1 MQIGRILGVLHF
13 VVWKNTGPEGARCE
27 EKTYS
32 VSSNLLH
39 YGPVRTE
46 IVSCGAPTI
55 ICVSHSVKINEIAN
69 VSEKSALRNTSSPE
83 MINQNLRFCA
93 ENLLY

>member
-46 IVSCGAPTI
+46 IVFMWSAYYHLCKSFG
-55 ICVSHSVKINEIAN
+55 EN
-69 VSEKSALRNTSSPE
+69 VVNAEKSALRNTSSPE

-93 ENLLY
+93 ENLLH

>member
-13 VVWKNTGPEGARCE
+13 VVWKNTGPEGVRCE

-39 YGPVRTE
+39 YGPVHTE
-46 IVSCGAPTI
+46 IVSCGATTI
-55 ICVSHSVKINEIAN
+55 ICVSHLVKINEITN
-69 VSEKSALRNTSSPE
+69 VSEKSALRNSSSPE
-83 MINQNLRFCA
+83 IINQNVRFCT
-93 ENLLY
+93 EKLLS